1 MLGTYQ
7 ACAKSILLGEH
18 VVVYGSPALALPV
31 HSVGTTARVTRRTNP
46 DEPMLTTDAPLADAS
61 MAHRLLE
68 ESAMRLGLSD
78 RLLEWRI
85 EVSST
90 IPMGQ
95 GLGSSAAL
103 GCALVG
109 ALSKVAGLEM
119 TVEELNAHVFALEGH
134 VHGTPSGIDNTVV
147 TYEVPIAYQKGEPLR
162 MVPWPSG
169 CHIVLASSGQIG
181 STRDAVDGV
190 SRWKEMHPSEFDAVF
205 DRATDAV
212 AAGLEA
218 FQESDPVALGDAMNI
233 NHECLQQ
240 LGVSTP
246 ALDRLVGV
254 ARDAGALGAKLTG
267 AGLGGFIVVLTTPQ
281 HGQSMEAALSRAGA
295 ATVIQARVDD
305 R

>member
-1 MLGTYQ
+1 MLETYQ
-7 ACAKSILLGEH
+7 ACAKSILLGDH
-18 VVVYGSPALALPV
+18 VVVYGSPALALPI
-31 HSVGTTARVTRRTNP
+31 HSVGTTARVTSRTNP
-46 DEPMLTTDAPLADAS
+46 NEPMFTTDAALADAS
-61 MAHRLLE
+61 VAHRLLE
-68 ESAMRLGLSD
+68 ESAMRLGLSE
-78 RLLEWRI
+78 RLPEWRI

-109 ALSKVAGLEM
+109 ALSKTAGLEI
-119 TVEELNAHVFALEGH
+119 TVEELNAHVYALEGL

-147 TYEVPIAYQKGEPLR
+147 TYGAPIAYQTGESLR

-169 CHIVLASSGQIG
+169 CHIVLASSGQMG

-190 SRWKEMHPSEFDAVF
+190 RRWKEMHPSEFDAVF
-205 DRATDAV
+205 DRARDAV
-212 AAGLEA
+212 MAGIEA
-218 FQESDPVALGDAMNI
+218 FQTSNLGALGDAMNI

-246 ALDRLVGV
+246 ALDNLVGA

-267 AGLGGFIVVLTTPQ
+267 AGLGGFVVALTTPEQ
-281 HGQSMEAALSRAGA
+281 GQSIETALGRAGA
-295 ATVIQARVDD
+295 TTVIQAGEGD